1 MATIYDIARMSGVS
15 KSTVS
20 RVLNGS
26 KNVTVEKRMRVN
38 KAIKALDYSPNTI
51 ARTMTPSISYDSIMI
66 VSLRPS
72 NKVADNPYFS
82 NVIFAIS
89 SVAETHNY
97 DIFFQTNDSP
107 DEIMSNIR
115 GKVKERLIQGVIFLS
130 GTTNKNLLTQLNA
143 LKIPVIIIGMVP
155 KTFSNLYSIDTDN
168 YGDSYLLTEQ
178 LVKAG
183 QKKILCLHAPK
194 VLPVSQARINGFRDC
209 LIDNKIDFNED
220 QLIDGG
226 FTMKSSH
233 NAIKEILS
241 KNSRPNALLTTDD
254 LKLVASFRQLRN
266 LNLFVPKDVALAGF
280 SNPLINELSPMSVP
294 NVTIPDSKLGF
305 TAAELF
311 FSIING
317 NFPNTNRI
325 IIPTEKHFN
334 F

>member
-26 KNVTVEKRMRVN
+26 KNVTVEKKTRVN
-38 KAIKALDYSPNTI
+38 KAIKALNYSPNTI
-51 ARTMTPSISYDSIMI
+51 ARTMAPSISYNSIMI

-89 SVAETHNY
+89 SVAENHNY

-107 DEIMSNIR
+107 DQIMSNIQ

-130 GTTNKNLLTQLNA
+130 GTTDKKLLTQLNA

-155 KTFSNLYSIDTDN
+155 KVYSHLYSIDTDN

-178 LVKAG
+178 LVKTG
-183 QKKILCLHAPK
+183 QKKILCLHAPEI
-194 VLPVSQARINGFRDC
+194 LPVSQARINGFRDC
-209 LIDNKIDFNED
+209 LKDNNIYFDED

-226 FTMKSSH
+226 FTMESSH

-241 KNSRPNALLTTDD
+241 KRNRPKALLTTDD
-254 LKLVASFRQLRN
+254 LKLIASFRQLRN
-266 LNLFVPKDVALAGF
+266 LNLFIPKDVALAGF
-280 SNPLINELSPMSVP
+280 SNPVINELSPMSVP

-311 FSIING
+311 FSLIKGDTPI
-317 NFPNTNRI
+317 TNQI
-325 IIPTEKHFN
+325 TISTEKHFTL
-334 F
+334 